1 MYPRLLWRR
10 TYSTVKD
17 FNNGLPKKSPS
28 IASVNSNKDRR
39 SSPVKSKSFRPI
51 NTLASPLQP
60 TFTTQ
65 AGFFYPLEIDV
76 TDKLAIREESRLD
89 IRTTVTPKKMAKERS
104 PSRTSVNQPYQNPL
118 QRQPLAN
125 ISAKMRSS
133 NSPTT
138 SPVTEPSLKPAVSE
152 QPEFGKASPLRNP
165 LRDRY
170 EPEAQFRRPMQPEL
184 PNHAFVRPKFY
195 LPGQTSQQQ
204 SRINPQAAGSAA
216 QKQGEQPYKQS
227 RPAPHH
233 VAQPS
238 NAPRA
243 TIYPPARPTFSS
255 IGPNTTFERFQPAKP
270 VIDLTRNDDDDE
282 GGFDVD
288 AALRETRDS
297 FGAADPYM
305 YVDPGQASENLKNLL
320 EGAFDDADDKVQMR
334 LRKRAKKAAQAGDQQ
349 QAKSLA
355 DKLASLQV
363 AEEEKKQ
370 PEEDEQ
376 EDDGTVE
383 GLAIKL
389 LPHQVEGVSWMI
401 NKEIGMQKKK
411 GMAPKGG
418 ILADDMG
425 LGKTIQS
432 VSLILTNARPEP
444 NAKPEYPKQKMPGQA
459 VGKGTLVVAPLA
471 LIKQWEGE
479 IKTRVSDSHAL
490 RVLVHHG
497 PSRTKS
503 SAELKKYDVVI
514 TTYQTLTSEHAGS
527 NMTIKDGPRIGC
539 FGVHWYRLILD
550 EAHSIKNRNAKS
562 TQACYALES
571 WYRWCLTGTP
581 MQNNL
586 DELQS
591 LIKFLRIKP
600 YCEYKDWK
608 DAITT
613 PMKNGRGGLAMR
625 RLQVF
630 LGTFM
635 KRRTKE
641 ILKQEGA
648 LNFGGKAN
656 ESGAKSQGMQIVKR
670 EVLTVECDFDDE
682 EQTFYTRVQARADRS
697 LQAMSKNNDYIG
709 ALVLLLRLRQVCDH
723 PRLIEG
729 AMDKDKDA
737 LSTGTSAGLQTPR
750 KQSRVDDTEMDAL
763 AALMGNVTVEAKKC
777 GICQIDLSSI
787 KSAQGVGRCAE
798 CDADLAAL
806 NGTKT
811 NRTQA
816 KKTQRRARHRLP
828 DESDNEDDSAD
839 EGEWIGKG
847 PERRI
852 NLGIAGGDDD
862 EDAEGGGESLGPED
876 SDRSDDDDDEED
888 SPPRA
893 RTRRRLPQPEV
904 SDDSTDDEQSASD
917 ESSHDDD
924 NGGTADDSHIGSH
937 SSENMR
943 LDKPSTKIRQLL
955 RILHSESPKHKVI
968 VFSQFT
974 TMLNLIEPYLD
985 ASRLKYVRYDGSMRN
1000 DAREASLHTLR
1011 TDKSTRVLLCSL
1023 KCGSLGL
1030 NLTAASRVVIVE
1042 PFWNPF
1048 VEEQAIDRVHRL
1060 NQTVDVKVFRLT
1072 IRNTVEE
1079 RILALQERKRE
1090 LAKAAIEGGSA
1101 AVGKLS
1107 MKDILSLFKRD
1118 AEHGVSD
1125 ERDLEMAM
1133 KFGGD
1138 QRLIDGASGNSASV
1152 RDNADRLGSQERS
1165 DPRRTSKP
1173 QKRVVNEHAVY
1184 GRRW

>member
-1 MYPRLLWRR
+1 MIVALEASHV
-10 TYSTVKD
+10 T
-17 FNNGLPKKSPS
+17 
-28 IASVNSNKDRR
+28 IASSSSNRKRA
-39 SSPVKSKSFRPI
+39 SSPVKEKGFRPL
-51 NTLASPLQP
+51 NTLASPLKP
-60 TFTTQ
+60 IFTTPSACRLPAFGITAQ
-65 AGFFYPLEIDV
+65 LFSDEDLSFYNEP
-76 TDKLAIREESRLD
+76 
-89 IRTTVTPKKMAKERS
+89 TTFRVAMNNKSSTGNRSFGQTPQDS
-104 PSRTSVNQPYQNPL
+104 F
-118 QRQPLAN
+118 QRKPLAN
-125 ISAKMRSS
+125 ISAKMQSPN
-133 NSPTT
+133 NSKTP
-138 SPVTEPSLKPAVSE
+138 SITEEPLKSATPFQA
-152 QPEFGKASPLRNP
+152 QFGKASPLRNP

-170 EPEAQFRRPMQPEL
+170 EPKAQFQRPMQPQL
-184 PNHAFVRPKFY
+184 PTEASAKPKFY
-195 LPGQTSQQQ
+195 LPGQGPQQ
-204 SRINPQAAGSAA
+204 SKAQSQASNAGTNPLMQQS
-216 QKQGEQPYKQS
+216 YKQS
-227 RPAPHH
+227 PPDPYHLS
-233 VAQPS
+233 QPT
-238 NAPRA
+238 NTPRA
-243 TIYPPARPTFSS
+243 TIHPPPRPTFSS
-255 IGPNTTFERFQPAKP
+255 IGPHTTFERFQPPRP
-270 VIDLTRNDDDDE
+270 VIDLTNNDDDADE
-282 GGFDVD
+282 FDVD
-288 AALRETRDS
+288 AAIRESGSS
-297 FGAADPYM
+297 FGAVDPYM
-305 YVDPGQASENLKNLL
+305 YIDPGRASENLKNLL
-320 EGAFDDADDKVQMR
+320 EGAFDDADDKLQMR
-334 LRKRAKKAAQAGDQQ
+334 LRKRAKRAAEAGDQQ

-355 DKLASLQV
+355 DKLASLKV
-363 AEEEKKQ
+363 EAEERLQ
-370 PEEDEQ
+370 PEDEDQ

-383 GLAIKL
+383 GLVVKL

-401 NKEIGMQKKK
+401 NKEIGMQKKR
-411 GMAPKGG
+411 GMTPKGG

-432 VSLILTNARPEP
+432 VALILTNARPEEG
-444 NAKPEYPKQKMPGQA
+444 AKPEYPKQRMPGKA

-479 IKTRVSDSHAL
+479 IKNRVSDSHTL

-503 SAELKKYDVVI
+503 SAELRKYDVVI

-527 NMTIKDGPRIGC
+527 NMSIEDGARIGC

-562 TQACYALES
+562 TQACYSLES

-635 KRRTKE
+635 KRRTKD
-641 ILKQEGA
+641 ILKKDGA
-648 LNFGGKAN
+648 LNFGGKADEN
-656 ESGAKSQGMQIVKR
+656 GAKSQGMQIVKR

-697 LQAMSKNNDYIG
+697 LQAMSEKKDYIG

-729 AMDKDKDA
+729 AVEKDKDA
-737 LSTGTSAGLQTPR
+737 LSTGADVGLQTPR
-750 KQSRVDDTEMDAL
+750 KQSRVEDNEMDAL
-763 AALMGNVTVEAKKC
+763 AALMGDVTVEAKKC
-777 GICQIDLSSI
+777 GICQIDLSSREI
-787 KSAQGVGRCAE
+787 REGVVRCAE

-806 NGTKT
+806 KGAKTKSEQG
-811 NRTQA
+811 RVKQV
-816 KKTQRRARHRLP
+816 QRRARHQLP
-828 DESDNEDDSAD
+828 DESDVEEDSAD

-847 PERRI
+847 PECHI
-852 NLGIAGGDDD
+852 NLGRAGGDDD

-876 SDRSDDDDDEED
+876 SERSDDDDDEED

-893 RTRRRLPQPEV
+893 RIRQRNPQPESSEV
-904 SDDSTDDEQSASD
+904 TTEDEDSASD
-917 ESSHDDD
+917 NYISDENDDAFSERYGM
-924 NGGTADDSHIGSH
+924 NRTRQDSD
-937 SSENMR
+937 

-955 RILHSESPKHKVI
+955 RILHNESPKHKVI

-974 TMLNLIEPYLD
+974 TMLNLIEPYLE
-985 ASRLKYVRYDGSMRN
+985 ASNLKYVRYDGSMRN
-1000 DAREASLHTLR
+1000 DAREASLDALR
-1011 TDKSTRVLLCSL
+1011 TNKSTRVLLCSL

-1101 AVGKLS
+1101 GVGKLS
-1107 MKDILSLFKRD
+1107 MNDILSLFKRD
-1118 AEHGVSD
+1118 AEHGASD

-1133 KFGGD
+1133 KFGRD
-1138 QRLIDGASGNSASV
+1138 QRLIDGVSGGVSGS
-1152 RDNADRLGSQERS
+1152 RDNTGGLGSQAGN
-1165 DPRRTSKP
+1165 DIRRGLKP
-1173 QKRVVNEHAVY
+1173 AKRVVNEHAVY